1 MPRPLLCALLALSA
15 GMTVPL
21 QAQSALT
28 PTERRIADYV
38 AAHADEATGL
48 LERIVNVNSGTG
60 NLRGVREVG
69 AILAPE
75 FQGIGFNTR
84 WVEMPDSMGRA
95 GHLFAERTPGRAG
108 RGKGKRLLLIGHLDT
123 VFEND
128 STAGATGRFVREGTT
143 ARGPGVSDMKGGD
156 VVIVYA
162 LKALAS
168 VGALDGTT
176 ITAAFTGDE
185 ENPGQPLSISRR
197 DLVAAARRS
206 DVALEFEGGAR
217 DSTREY
223 ATVARRS
230 ATGWT
235 LRTGG
240 VSAHSA
246 GLFNDRVGSGAIFE
260 AARIL
265 DEWHRELR
273 GERYLTFNPGTILG
287 GTTVSYNDVQARGT
301 AAGKTNVVAQSA
313 IVSGDLRTI
322 SDAQLASARQR
333 MRAIVDRHL
342 PQTTAEVIFE
352 EGYPAMSPTAANRA
366 LLDLL
371 NTANRALGYPEQ
383 EALDPGL
390 RGAADVSFAAPYV
403 GAALAGLGVHG
414 AGSHTPEESVDLATM
429 PRQIARAA
437 ILIYR
442 LTHP

>member
-1 MPRPLLCALLALSA
+1 MPRSILCALALSA
-15 GMTVPL
+15 GMTGSL

-28 PTERRIADYV
+28 PTERRIADHV
-38 AAHADEATGL
+38 AAHADEAVGL

-60 NLRGVREVG
+60 NLRGVRAVG
-69 AILAPE
+69 GILAPE
-75 FQGIGFNTR
+75 LQGIGFNTR
-84 WVEMPDSMGRA
+84 WVEMPDSMRRA
-95 GHLFAERTPGRAG
+95 GHLFAERNPGRAG

-123 VFEND
+123 VFEDD
-128 STAGATGRFVREGTT
+128 SSAGPHFVREGTT
-143 ARGPGVSDMKGGD
+143 ARGPGASDMKGGD
-156 VVIVYA
+156 VVIIYA

-176 ITAAFTGDE
+176 ITVAFTGDE
-185 ENPGQPLSISRR
+185 ENPGQPLSVSRR

-206 DVALEFEGGAR
+206 DVALEFETGAR

-246 GLFNDRVGSGAIFE
+246 GLFNDRVGSGAIYE

-287 GTTVSYNDVQARGT
+287 GTTVTYNDVQARGT

-313 IVSGDLRTI
+313 IVTGDLRTI

-333 MRAIVDRHL
+333 MRAIVERHL
-342 PQTTAEVIFE
+342 PQTTAEVTFE
-352 EGYPAMSPTAANRA
+352 EGYPAMSPSPANLA
-366 LLDLL
+366 LLDVL
-371 NTANRALGYPEQ
+371 NAANRALGYPEQ
-383 EALDPGL
+383 DALDPGL

-414 AGSHTPEESVDLATM
+414 SGSHTPQESVDLETM

>member
-1 MPRPLLCALLALSA
+1 MSRSLLCALALSA

-21 QAQSALT
+21 EAQSALT
-28 PTERRIADYV
+28 PTEQRIADY
-38 AAHADEATGL
+38 ATAHTDEAIGL
-48 LERIVNVNSGTG
+48 LERVVNVNSGTG

-69 AILAPE
+69 AVLAPE
-75 FQGIGFNTR
+75 LQGIGFTTR
-84 WVEMPDSMGRA
+84 WIEMPDSMRRA
-95 GHLFAERTPGRAG
+95 GHLFAEHSPGRAG
-108 RGKGKRLLLIGHLDT
+108 RGKGKRILLIGHLDT

-128 STAGATGRFVREGTT
+128 SAAGRFLRQGAT
-143 ARGPGVSDMKGGD
+143 ARGPGVNDMKGGD

-168 VGALDGTT
+168 AGALDGTT
-176 ITAAFTGDE
+176 ITVAFTGDE
-185 ENPGQPLSISRR
+185 ENPGQPLSVSRR

-206 DVALEFEGGAR
+206 DVALEFETAVR
-217 DSTREY
+217 DSAHEY

-265 DEWHRELR
+265 DEWHDELR

-287 GTTVSYNDVQARGT
+287 GTTVSYDDVQARGT
-301 AAGKTNVVAQSA
+301 AAGKTNVVARSA
-313 IVSGDLRTI
+313 IVTGDLRTI
-322 SDAQLASARQR
+322 SDAQLTSARQR
-333 MRAIVDRHL
+333 MRAIVERHL
-342 PQTTAEVIFE
+342 PQTTAEVTFE
-352 EGYPAMSPTAANRA
+352 EGYPAMSPTPANRA

-371 NTANRALGYPEQ
+371 NAANRALGYPEQ

-403 GAALAGLGVHG
+403 GASLAGLGVHG
-414 AGSHTPEESVDLATM
+414 SGSHTPDEVVDLETM

>member
-1 MPRPLLCALLALSA
+1 
-15 GMTVPL
+15 MTVPL

-38 AAHADEATGL
+38 SAHADEATGL
-48 LERIVNVNSGTG
+48 LERLVNVNSGTG

-69 AILAPE
+69 TILAPE
-75 FQGIGFNTR
+75 LQGIGFNTR
-84 WVEMPDSMGRA
+84 WVEMPDSMRRA

-108 RGKGKRLLLIGHLDT
+108 RGRGKRLLLIGHLDT

-128 STAGATGRFVREGTT
+128 SATGRFVREGTT
-143 ARGPGVSDMKGGD
+143 ARGPGTNDMKGGD

-176 ITAAFTGDE
+176 ITVAFTGDE
-185 ENPGQPLSISRR
+185 ENPGQPLSLSRR

-206 DVALEFEGGAR
+206 DVALEFEGAAR

-273 GERYLTFNPGTILG
+273 GERYLTFNPGTIVG
-287 GTTVSYNDVQARGT
+287 GTTVSYDDVQARGT
-301 AAGKTNVVAQSA
+301 AAGKTNVVARST

-342 PQTTAEVIFE
+342 PQTTAEVVFE
-352 EGYPAMSPTAANRA
+352 EGYPAMSPTPANRA

-371 NTANRALGYPEQ
+371 NDANRALGYPEQ
-383 EALDPGL
+383 DALDPGL

-414 AGSHTPEESVDLATM
+414 SGSHTPEEMVDLATM
-429 PRQIARAA
+429 PKQIARAA